1 MAFGE
6 VFGRYLVRR
15 QPSRSHGGELVMTFF
30 VKLVIALL
38 FHNHLFRVLDKGAI
52 FFQALKSRLVAGFSG
67 TGLIHFW

>member
-1 MAFGE
+1 
-6 VFGRYLVRR
+6 
-15 QPSRSHGGELVMTFF
+15 MTFF

-38 FHNHLFRVLDKGAI
+38 FHNHLFRVLDKGVI

>member
-1 MAFGE
+1 MEGE
-6 VFGRYLVRR
+6 
-15 QPSRSHGGELVMTFF
+15 PVMTFF

-38 FHNHLFRVLDKGAI
+38 FHNHLFRVLDKGVI